1 VSQCILCSLSVSYE
15 ACIPQHLNCDPSTF
29 SPFDYIKIND
39 YVEEWYASEASEKKV
54 LLLVIHTDNQGETL

>member
-1 VSQCILCSLSVSYE
+1 VYLIL
-15 ACIPQHLNCDPSTF
+15 PSTF

-39 YVEEWYASEASEKKV
+39 YVREWYASEASKKKV